1 MCTYIYTYAY
11 TYTSYLSLCLV
22 LSLSL
27 SLSLPLSLCVLCV
40 WCVCVRARA
49 DNNFCFWSEVCRWV
63 RVPFLLDQE
72 HHSLRDLFAADMR
85 ERASVLRY
93 HLLLSSSSPL
103 SPLPSLYLT
112 VFRIYHIVF
121 LSVSVFLSFCSLAR
135 SLLLSVTY
143 AVLLVAQVIALHRVL
158 CSGEVS
164 VETPARVRSLMI
176 VCVCAFA
183 ATPR

>member
-1 MCTYIYTYAY
+1 MCTHIHPI
-11 TYTSYLSLCLV
+11 SPSLSLSLYLY

-27 SLSLPLSLCVLCV
+27 SL
-40 WCVCVRARA
+40 CVCCVCGVCVVCARA

-63 RVPFLLDQE
+63 RVPLLLDQE
-72 HHSLRDLFAADMR
+72 HHSLRDCLQLTR

-93 HLLLSSSSPL
+93 HLLSSSSPL

>member
-1 MCTYIYTYAY
+1 MCTHIHPI
-11 TYTSYLSLCLV
+11 SPSLSLSLYLY

-27 SLSLPLSLCVLCV
+27 SL
-40 WCVCVRARA
+40 CVCCVCGVCVVCARA

-63 RVPFLLDQE
+63 RVPLLLDQE